1 MDITVRLYKLHDYD
15 LIYLYKNLQFPVRD
29 AMKEALKSYVRNEPA
44 FFKLPVKKTDS
55 DNLEK
60 IKNAQFHINL
70 NEKEDSDL
78 IIFLKGLKKF
88 YRNSFLKNLLRGYL
102 AGPAAYVYENSPDI
116 NVSMNKMDNIENSM
130 LNIKE
135 LKLLK
140 KRKKRKKHIILTVEQ
155 KKIFDLAG
163 ALDDNDLE
171 VIINDRDTGKN

>member
-1 MDITVRLYKLHDYD
+1 MNITVRLYKLHDYD

-29 AMKEALKSYVRNEPA
+29 AMKEALKSYVRNEPV

-60 IKNAQFHINL
+60 IKNAQFHIKL
-70 NEKEDSDL
+70 DETEDYDL
-78 IIFLKGLKKF
+78 ILFLQGLKKF

-102 AGPAAYVYENSPDI
+102 AGPAAYVYEDNPDI
-116 NVSMNKMDNIENSM
+116 NSSINKMDTIENSM

-135 LKLLK
+135 LKSLK

-155 KKIFDLAG
+155 KRLFDLTG

-171 VIINDRDTGKN
+171 VIINDRNTGEN

>member
-1 MDITVRLYKLHDYD
+1 MNITVRLYKLHDYD

-29 AMKEALKSYVRNEPA
+29 AMKEALKAYVRNEPV
-44 FFKLPVKKTDS
+44 FIKLPIKNPDT
-55 DNLEK
+55 DNL
-60 IKNAQFHINL
+60 IQVKNAQFHIKL
-70 NEKEDSDL
+70 DDKEEADL
-78 IIFLKGLKKF
+78 IDFLKGLKNF

-102 AGPAAYVYENSPDI
+102 AGPAAYVYENEPDI
-116 NVSMNKMDNIENSM
+116 ANRKKRMDSIENNM